1 MTLLMIETNRPVAG
15 SAMRL
20 DAKLSC
26 SRGISIHGLWIDMSL
41 LTLMISSM
49 LAEVGPALGSVV
61 FNDENTLEF
70 VRSQLN

>member
-1 MTLLMIETNRPVAG
+1 
-15 SAMRL
+15 
-20 DAKLSC
+20 
-26 SRGISIHGLWIDMSL
+26 MSV